1 MVEKAII
8 NGVRRYLETVNANGL
23 KISFGVIFG
32 SRVRGE
38 ASSQSDID
46 LLVVSPDFDGD
57 KNRKDIAKLW
67 HFAAETDERI
77 EPIPCG
83 EKQWREDEGTPII
96 EVARQQGQ
104 IVRLNGEEA

>member
-1 MVEKAII
+1 VVEKTVVSE
-8 NGVRRYLETVNANGL
+8 VRHYLETVNANGL
-23 KISFGVIFG
+23 RISFGVIFG
-32 SRVRGE
+32 SQARGE
-38 ASSQSDID
+38 ASGESDID
-46 LLVVSPDFDGD
+46 LLVVSPDFDGE

-83 EKQWREDEGTPII
+83 EIQWCEDDGTPII

-104 IVRLNGEEA
+104 IVRLAEEG

>member
-1 MVEKAII
+1 MVDTAVI
-8 NGVRRYLETVNANGL
+8 NGVRHYLEMVNANGL

-32 SRVRGE
+32 SQVRGE
-38 ASSQSDID
+38 ASTESDID

-57 KNRKDIAKLW
+57 KDRKDIAKLW

-77 EPIPCG
+77 EPIACG
-83 EKQWREDEGTPII
+83 EKQWSEDEGSPII

-104 IVRLNGEEA
+104 IVRLADES